1 MAIGGGEER
10 KGIAQAHWRKV
21 MLPTQASGEENGA
34 GISCWERVL
43 RVRESWKDEGLAVG
57 RGGGRENMLGRGML
71 GER

>member
-1 MAIGGGEER
+1 M
-10 KGIAQAHWRKV
+10 
-21 MLPTQASGEENGA
+21 QASGEENGT

-57 RGGGRENMLGRGML
+57 RGESRENMLGRGML